1 MMNYGILYI
10 VRETNIYGNEK
21 VLKNMPFR
29 KRSRFREWGDGT
41 DVPEFKAFIGI
52 ILNTLIFFIRNNLS
66 LQP

>member
-21 VLKNMPFR
+21 VLKNMPFH
-29 KRSRFREWGDGT
+29 KRSRLSEWGDGT

-52 ILNTLIFFIRNNLS
+52 ILNTLIFL
-66 LQP
+66 